1 MPKIRL
7 PANGWVPRA
16 YQRKLWDYLEG
27 GGKRAIAICHRR
39 WGKDDVALHWT
50 AVAAMQRPGTY
61 WHMLPEY
68 EQGRRAIWTAIN
80 PHTGKR
86 RIDEAFPVEIRRN
99 TNEQEMFIRF
109 VNGSTWQVIGA
120 DNYEAL
126 VGTPPCGIIFSEWSR
141 ANPSA
146 WAYLAPIL
154 AENLGWAIFIT
165 TPIGRNHAYNMF
177 NMAREDALWFAEL
190 QTVNDTLAIPLAIVE
205 GQRREYHSL
214 YGDEAGDA
222 LIEQEYFCSF
232 AAAILGAF
240 WGKPMN
246 AAEREGRIAD
256 VPIDPSLGPVH
267 TAWDIGTDDPTAI
280 WCFQAGP
287 GVLNIVDY
295 YESAGHGVDH
305 YCAWLDERGY
315 HGTDWVPHDAKMR
328 EWGAPGARTRI
339 ESLFK
344 LGRKPVI
351 VPAHKLM
358 DGINAGRKTIPFAR
372 FDKTRCAKGIECLRE
387 YRAEW
392 DDASRTFR
400 KTPNHNW
407 ASHGA
412 DAWRYLSVAWQYP
425 RQHLEPTAPEPFRG
439 VGQITVD
446 EFLKMAKP
454 ERLRI

>member
-7 PANGWVPRA
+7 PNNWIPRS
-16 YQRKLWDYLEG
+16 YQMKLWNYLET

-39 WGKDDVALHWT
+39 WGKDDVALHWS
-50 AVAAMQRPGTY
+50 AVALMQRPGTY

-86 RIDEAFPVEIRRN
+86 RIDEAFPLEIRRN

-109 VNGSTWQVIGA
+109 INGSTWQVIGA
-120 DNYEAL
+120 DNYDAL

-154 AENLGWAIFIT
+154 AENHGWCIFIT
-165 TPIGRNHAYNMF
+165 TPIGRNHAYNMY
-177 NMAREDALWFAEL
+177 NMAREDPLWFAEV
-190 QTVNDTLAIPLAIVE
+190 QTVTDTNAIPPDIVE

-222 LIEQEYFCSF
+222 LIEQEYYCSF
-232 AAAILGAF
+232 AAAILGSF
-240 WGKPMN
+240 FGKQMN

-280 WCFQAGP
+280 WCHQTGP
-287 GVLNIVDY
+287 GVLNLVDY
-295 YESAGHGVDH
+295 YESSGHGVDH
-305 YCAWLDERGY
+305 YCKWLDERGY
-315 HGTDWVPHDAKMR
+315 HGTDWVPHDARMR

-339 ESLFK
+339 ETLFK
-344 LGRKPVI
+344 LGRKPVL

-358 DGINAGRKTIPFAR
+358 DGINAGRKTIPLAR
-372 FDKTRCAKGIECLRE
+372 FDKLRCAKGLECLRE

-392 DDASRTFR
+392 DDTTRTFR

-425 RQHLEPTAPEPFRG
+425 RLQQEEAPVEPMRG
-439 VGQITVD
+439 IGQITVD

-454 ERLRI
+454 QRLRV